1 MKLKNIRNT
10 VVLLFL
16 LQLGLQ
22 TARSQEVWTLEQC
35 VDTALVNNKKLKIDK
50 NNILI
55 SEAKQKE
62 VKSNLYPKLNATFDY
77 KYFFD
82 LPTQLMP
89 ASAFNPMAPEWQF
102 NAAQFGVPHNINANV
117 QLGMPLYNAQIYGG
131 IKATKIASELKTL
144 QFKKTKEGVY
154 VTISNLYYN
163 AQIIKN
169 QIAFMDTNIKN
180 SNKLLD
186 NLKLLKEQQL
196 ATGTDVNKVDLQ
208 VKQLQT
214 QKNLLVSKYQQ
225 IINALKINMGFDA
238 GTMEVVSKIDYQK
251 LPVYSKQKITDIQM
265 AETKKKLNES
275 EIKTLKRGRL
285 PSVTLYGSYGQTG
298 YGYDEKPNDFLD
310 FYSVSFV
317 GLKVAVPVFD
327 ISRRHKINQKKI
339 ESENTDLQLSLLG
352 EQNDMEIESAKNQLA
367 ITQLTINNTLEQIDL
382 AQSVY
387 DNTVLQ
393 HKQDTASIT
402 DVLLADNN
410 LRQAQQNY
418 IAAVIDYLKADLE
431 LKKLTGNI
439 IN

>member
-1 MKLKNIRNT
+1 
-10 VVLLFL
+10 
-16 LQLGLQ
+16 
-22 TARSQEVWTLEQC
+22 
-35 VDTALVNNKKLKIDK
+35 
-50 NNILI
+50 
-55 SEAKQKE
+55 
-62 VKSNLYPKLNATFDY
+62 
-77 KYFFD
+77 
-82 LPTQLMP
+82 
-89 ASAFNPMAPEWQF
+89 
-102 NAAQFGVPHNINANV
+102 
-117 QLGMPLYNAQIYGG
+117 
-131 IKATKIASELKTL
+131 
-144 QFKKTKEGVY
+144 
-154 VTISNLYYN
+154 
-163 AQIIKN
+163 
-169 QIAFMDTNIKN
+169 
-180 SNKLLD
+180 
-186 NLKLLKEQQL
+186 
-196 ATGTDVNKVDLQ
+196 
-208 VKQLQT
+208 
-214 QKNLLVSKYQQ
+214 
-225 IINALKINMGFDA
+225 
-238 GTMEVVSKIDYQK
+238 MEVVSKIDYQK

>member
-1 MKLKNIRNT
+1 
-10 VVLLFL
+10 
-16 LQLGLQ
+16 
-22 TARSQEVWTLEQC
+22 
-35 VDTALVNNKKLKIDK
+35 
-50 NNILI
+50 
-55 SEAKQKE
+55 
-62 VKSNLYPKLNATFDY
+62 
-77 KYFFD
+77 
-82 LPTQLMP
+82 
-89 ASAFNPMAPEWQF
+89 MAPEWQF